1 MKMGSCASSDCG
13 WKRMGQRR
21 LQLWKRPMYGQP
33 TVMLSVPRPSC
44 WAKTPLRFSSEVIA
58 WVPLRPHPLMSKL
71 VDPPA
76 DGRAGNG
83 RCDASRK
90 CAAPNFRSKETAGVE
105 SMSVAPRARTAR
117 GRGSPVAEGCKNTDD
132 NHGSKSYL
140 QLTELNRAAA
150 KLLTSSVP
158 ITCTLATITPHKPPP
173 PLLARHLSASY
184 RNAHAARARRCER
197 CETTPHALHCPELVP

>member
-1 MKMGSCASSDCG
+1 
-13 WKRMGQRR
+13 MGQRR
-21 LQLWKRPMYGQP
+21 LQLWNRPMYGQP

-83 RCDASRK
+83 RCDVSRK

-105 SMSVAPRARTAR
+105 SMSVAPRVCSPAR
-117 GRGSPVAEGCKNTDD
+117 GRGSP
-132 NHGSKSYL
+132 
-140 QLTELNRAAA
+140 AADGVKMSDRSA
-150 KLLTSSVP
+150 TGRVP
-158 ITCTLATITPHKPPP
+158 MRRKYHNPSQASRHRS
-173 PLLARHLSASY
+173 LLARHPSRPAIVT
-184 RNAHAARARRCER
+184 HTPPARGGARDVIRGPAVR
-197 CETTPHALHCPELVP
+197 RAPLHISQVRGRVP

>member
-1 MKMGSCASSDCG
+1 MI
-13 WKRMGQRR
+13 W
-21 LQLWKRPMYGQP
+21 
-33 TVMLSVPRPSC
+33 SVC
-44 WAKTPLRFSSEVIA
+44 YWAKTPLRFSSEVIA

-117 GRGSPVAEGCKNTDD
+117 GRGSPVADG
-132 NHGSKSYL
+132 
-140 QLTELNRAAA
+140 
-150 KLLTSSVP
+150 V
-158 ITCTLATITPHKPPP
+158 
-173 PLLARHLSASY
+173 
-184 RNAHAARARRCER
+184 
-197 CETTPHALHCPELVP
+197 

>member
-1 MKMGSCASSDCG
+1 MAVGEIGSGTNFDAQFHARLSHLRSDGLCIRHAPEVVKPLAIELTVLKGCRCTLKMGSCASSDCG

-117 GRGSPVAEGCKNTDD
+117 GRGSPVADG
-132 NHGSKSYL
+132 
-140 QLTELNRAAA
+140 
-150 KLLTSSVP
+150 V
-158 ITCTLATITPHKPPP
+158 
-173 PLLARHLSASY
+173 
-184 RNAHAARARRCER
+184 
-197 CETTPHALHCPELVP
+197 